1 MKKHLNTLFVTTQ
14 GTYLSKEGEC
24 VQVRVEGVDKA
35 HIPIHTLG
43 GIVCFGNV
51 LCSPFPLGHCA
62 EHGVAVSFLTEN
74 GRFLAR
80 VQGPVSGN
88 VLLRREQY
96 RWADD
101 PPRSAVMARYVLTAN
116 LANSRNI
123 LLRAARDHGDDGR
136 DERLRAAALR
146 LADCLRRI
154 ERPDLSLD
162 EVRGIEGE
170 AGASYFGVFDALIT
184 SDDEAFRFKGRNRR
198 PPLDPTNCLLSFLY
212 TLLVHD
218 IRGAIECVGL
228 DPAVGFL
235 HRDRPGRPG
244 LALDIL
250 EEFRA
255 VVADRLALSLI
266 NLGQVKAKGF
276 ETLESGAVLMTD
288 DTRKDVILAYQ
299 KRKQED
305 VEHRSSRRRWRWACS
320 GTPRPCCSRA
330 TSAGT
335 WTGIRPT
342 SGGEGARCLCW

>member
-1 MKKHLNTLFVTTQ
+1 MKKLLNTLFITTQ
-14 GTYLSKEGEC
+14 GSYLSKEGEC
-24 VQVRVEGVDKA
+24 VEVRVEGETKA

-51 LCSPFPLGHCA
+51 LCSPFLLGHCG
-62 EHGVAVSFLTEN
+62 EHGVAVSFLTEH

-101 PPRSAVMARYVLTAN
+101 PKRSAAMARSVLTAK
-116 LANSRNI
+116 LANSRNV
-123 LLRAARDHGDDGR
+123 LLRAARDHGEDGR
-136 DERLRAAALR
+136 DERLRPAAQR
-146 LADCLRRI
+146 LADCLRRL
-154 ERPDLSLD
+154 ERPDQSLD

-170 AGASYFGVFDALIT
+170 AGAIYFGAFDALIT
-184 SDDEAFRFKGRNRR
+184 SADSAFRFSGRSRR

-218 IRGAIECVGL
+218 IQAALESVGL

-276 ETLESGAVLMTD
+276 ETRESGAVMMTD
-288 DTRKDVILAYQ
+288 DTRKEVILAYQ
-299 KRKQED
+299 KRKQEE
-305 VEHRSSRRRWRWACS
+305 VEHPFLQEKMAVGLLWYVQALLLARHIRGDLDGYPPYIRR
-320 GTPRPCCSRA
+320 
-330 TSAGT
+330 
-335 WTGIRPT
+335 
-342 SGGEGARCLCW
+342 